1 VIIRK
6 SKFIFSFITCFFAL
20 GFLNSCR
27 DEPTI
32 IINNHSVST
41 DTTSTSTTV
50 VTTKPNVDESKELYN
65 YIGEGNY
72 ISERRN
78 YDNPE
83 FTLKYSNLEGSNRP
97 TISVDFADGMEM
109 YFNATCEGEYSWCI
123 KDNEM
128 NEIGVMRIRFSENG
142 STARISI
149 KSYDNSSEYEP
160 YFNLLKGKIVMIDG
174 C

>member
-1 VIIRK
+1 VIILK
-6 SKFIFSFITCFFAL
+6 SKFIFSFITCFFVL
-20 GFLNSCR
+20 GLLNSCR

-32 IINNHSVST
+32 IINNHPVST
-41 DTTSTSTTV
+41 DTTSTTPPR
-50 VTTKPNVDESKELYN
+50 VTNKPGIGYETYN

-72 ISERRN
+72 ISEREN
-78 YDNPE
+78 YENPE
-83 FTLKYSNLEGSNRP
+83 FILKYLNLEGSNRP
-97 TISVDFADGMEM
+97 SISVDFADGMEM
-109 YFNATCEGEYSWCI
+109 NFSATCEGEYSWCI

-149 KSYDNSSEYEP
+149 KSLGNSSEYEP
-160 YFNLLKGKIVMIDG
+160 YLNLLKGKIVMIDG